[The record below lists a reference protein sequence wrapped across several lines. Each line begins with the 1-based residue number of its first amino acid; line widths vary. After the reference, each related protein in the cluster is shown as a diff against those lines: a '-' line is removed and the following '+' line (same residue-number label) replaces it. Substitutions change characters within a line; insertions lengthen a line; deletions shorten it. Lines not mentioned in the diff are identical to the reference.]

1 MQKAKERLDY
11 QEVKGVMDE
20 ILEQVTQAQMD
31 DKFEEALDQVAKS
44 MNQYSEKAGS
54 QKGSVKS
61 EPAKDFDDL
70 NQKLETK
77 FGQNVKQI
85 QDSLTQLNTDLKT
98 SKDRVQKL
106 ETQLAEIDQNAKKKI
121 NEMHDRVEVE
131 RCVQEMV
138 SWVSEQLTN
147 QQVVENLNKVA
158 RKVNQ
163 IGEKVYEGTSS

>member
-1 MQKAKERLDY
+1 MH
-11 QEVKGVMDE
+11 
-20 ILEQVTQAQMD
+20 
-31 DKFEEALDQVAKS
+31 
-44 MNQYSEKAGS
+44 QYSEKAGS

-61 EPAKDFDDL
+61 EPAKDFEEL
-70 NQKLETK
+70 NSKLETK
-77 FGQNVKQI
+77 FGQNVKQL
-85 QDSLTQLNTDLKT
+85 QDTLTQLNSELKT
-98 SKDRVQKL
+98 SKDKLQKV
-106 ETQLAEIDQNAKKKI
+106 EQSVADIDKNAKQKI

-163 IGEKVYEGTSS
+163 IGEKVYLADGANS